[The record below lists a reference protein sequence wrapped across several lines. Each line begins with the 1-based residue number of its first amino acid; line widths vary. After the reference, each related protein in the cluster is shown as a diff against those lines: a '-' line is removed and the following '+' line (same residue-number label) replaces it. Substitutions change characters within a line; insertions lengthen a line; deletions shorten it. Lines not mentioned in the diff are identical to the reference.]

1 MSDSSII
8 VQATG
13 TGDITTQSAFL
24 RSVVLTAGSGAT
36 GTVVVRAGGSGGTI
50 VLSLSAVANTSTP
63 SGDLH
68 DALCK
73 DGIHVTMGGAGSV
86 ATVVYA

>member
-1 MSDSSII
+1 MNSSNI

-13 TGDITTQSAFL
+13 TGDITTASANL

-50 VLSLSAVANTSTP
+50 VLSLSAVQATSVP

-68 DALCK
+68 DALCSG
-73 DGIHVTMGGAGSV
+73 GIHVTLAGSGAV
-86 ATVVYA
+86 VTVVYA